1 MVCITGN
8 MYMYFNGHMLLQ
20 LTCIFLLSATQH
32 TFACQR
38 EGSGFLGLDHL
49 LGAPAHASLQ
59 DW

>member
-1 MVCITGN
+1 
-8 MYMYFNGHMLLQ
+8 MYFNGHMLLQ